1 MRVEIGRSRGQIG
14 TGRWKA
20 APRIIGK
27 DMTKKR
33 SPDPALSHK
42 KLSELTA
49 DARNANKGTA
59 RGAAMIRASLRDY
72 GAGRSVL
79 LDRNGAII
87 AGNKTVE
94 NAGALGHKDVIVVQ
108 TDGSQLV
115 AVQRTDLDL
124 ADPKARQLAIADNR
138 SSEVSLDW
146 SVDALKALS
155 GDGVD
160 LGPFWSK
167 DELEKLWPQNADLL
181 TDEDEVPPV
190 PAEPTSKLGDL
201 WILGEHWLLCGDST
215 VEANVERLMGGQKAD
230 CVFTSPPYAVGI
242 EYAEYK
248 DTIENLRVLLPAAAK
263 VWKSLLVQGG
273 FAVVNFGDVLSGKE
287 LSGSRTPCEYP
298 MALEHF
304 PVFRNAGYVLWSR
317 RVWCKPSAAVGSSRH
332 CIGTNRAASNF
343 EHVWTWKLPG
353 KPPVN
358 DQISGVWPSQAGWFD
373 STHDNHLGVGL
384 DVHGAGMPVVVAQR
398 SVVWHSRSGQIV
410 HEPFAGT
417 GTTLIACEKT
427 GRKCFMMELS
437 PAYCDVIVTRWQN
450 ATGKKAVLDGG

>member
-124 ADPKARQLAIADNR
+124 KDPRARQLAIADNR
-138 SSEVSLDW
+138 SAEVSLEW
-146 SVDALKALS
+146 DAETLKGLV

-160 LGPFWSK
+160 IAPFWSG
-167 DELEKLWPQNADLL
+167 DELEKLWPQNAELL
-181 TDEDEVPPV
+181 TQEDEVPPV
-190 PAEPTSKLGDL
+190 PVEPISKLGDL
-201 WILGEHWLLCGDST
+201 WILGEHRLLCGDST
-215 VEANVERLMGGQKAD
+215 KARDVQRLMNGEKAVLLATD
-230 CVFTSPPYAVGI
+230 PPY
-242 EYAEYK
+242 
-248 DTIENLRVLLPAAAK
+248 
-263 VWKSLLVQGG
+263 
-273 FAVVNFGDVLSGKE
+273 
-287 LSGSRTPCEYP
+287 
-298 MALEHF
+298 
-304 PVFRNAGYVLWSR
+304 
-317 RVWCKPSAAVGSSRH
+317 
-332 CIGTNRAASNF
+332 
-343 EHVWTWKLPG
+343 
-353 KPPVN
+353 
-358 DQISGVWPSQAGWFD
+358 
-373 STHDNHLGVGL
+373 GVGL
-384 DVHGAGMPVVVAQR
+384 RLEDNHEASNAAKGTTKSYRHFEAIMGDDLDGDKLQTFIEAVFHATLPSLTQNAAWYLWHAQLSQGFFAAAAAAAANLLIHRQIIWVKPHFVFGRGDYHWQHELCFYGWVKGHRPKFYGERNQSTVWALDEGGGVIRKDQSHPSQKPVELFVRPIRNHTKAGEVCF
-398 SVVWHSRSGQIV
+398 
-410 HEPFAGT
+410 EPFAGS
-417 GTTLIACEKT
+417 GSQIIAAQKT
-427 GRKCFMMELS
+427 ARRCFAMEIE
-437 PAYCDVIVTRWQN
+437 PRYVDVCVERWQN
-450 ATGKKAVLDGG
+450 ATGQKAALDGA